1 MLCLSDIPVGT
12 PFAIGSDPSPYVVL
26 SHSDTTG
33 YTKVV
38 RHGSE
43 RHLSLDSA
51 TEVKSFLVKR
61 RSPCYHPL
69 GFKVSSVL
77 VVDTEV
83 HLVVSAEGELL
94 YTFQAERGVY
104 KSAKSLNG
112 ALVGFLSYRV
122 NPEDSRLPI
131 YLSRMLGVQ

>member
-12 PFAIGSDPSPYVVL
+12 TFAIGSDPSPYVVL

-33 YTKVV
+33 YSKVV

-61 RSPCYHPL
+61 RSSHYHPL
-69 GFKVSSVL
+69 GFKISSVSL
-77 VVDTEV
+77 LDTDV
-83 HLVVSAEGELL
+83 HLVVTAEGELL
-94 YTFQAERGVY
+94 YTFQAEPGIH

-112 ALVGFLSYRV
+112 ALVEFLSHRV
-122 NPEDSRLPI
+122 NPDDFRLPI